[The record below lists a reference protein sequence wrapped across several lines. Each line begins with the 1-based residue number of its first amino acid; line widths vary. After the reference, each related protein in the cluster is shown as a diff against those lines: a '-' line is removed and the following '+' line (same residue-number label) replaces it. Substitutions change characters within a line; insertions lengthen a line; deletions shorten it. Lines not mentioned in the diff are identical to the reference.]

1 MTSIVPR
8 ASAPPPALSRQ
19 GQQERSRARTLSAG
33 ASTMAPA
40 VDGAFAQ
47 RFLVGTLL
55 AAAYVG
61 ASVSLITYNKLLM
74 SPDVFPYA
82 VALTMMH
89 MVG

>member
-1 MTSIVPR
+1 
-8 ASAPPPALSRQ
+8 
-19 GQQERSRARTLSAG
+19 
-33 ASTMAPA
+33 MAPA
-40 VDGAFAQ
+40 VDSAFAQ